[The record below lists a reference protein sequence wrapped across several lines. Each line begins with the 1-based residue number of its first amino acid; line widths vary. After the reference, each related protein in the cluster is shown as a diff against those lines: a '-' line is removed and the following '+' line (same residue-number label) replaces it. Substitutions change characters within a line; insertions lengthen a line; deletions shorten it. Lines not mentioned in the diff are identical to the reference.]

1 MVTGI
6 LVFGWALIRLAKRRI
21 GLQYHFVDDVLKS
34 LIVLAPGSAFIDCA
48 DALMTGLKG
57 LLKREDRCEI
67 YRPGQPNWEYTT

>member
-1 MVTGI
+1 MVAGI
-6 LVFGWALIRLAKRRI
+6 LVLGRALIGLAKRWI
-21 GLQYHFVDDVLKS
+21 GLQNHFVDDVLKS
-34 LIVLAPGSAFIDCA
+34 LIVLAPRSAFVDCA